1 MRARSRSRILC
12 ACAVLC
18 ASSLYAAQYA
28 NAQDLAEA
36 ARQEKARKAAKAQK
50 QSYVYTNE
58 DLKHAQILT
67 PEAHASIEARKKNAA
82 PPPVKK
88 VSPADVP
95 SQDTQEAAASESLGE
110 IARRLR
116 QEKAAR
122 QAEQAA
128 KLPQPA
134 PFQLD
139 MPHDTTLAHPKP
151 PVRPLVA
158 PALPPSSSSHIVK
171 PPVAAG
177 TLKRDPF
184 SRAVISAAPRS
195 AISAPALNE
204 QRKKSCG
211 TATPGCAAEPSAS
224 VSAQARVPVAPTAT
238 VFSSVAPSIETLT
251 VIAPTVVTPTFEA
264 PPVAVSPAVVPPAT
278 VRAPAISPAAH
289 PSDSVRIQSGDSLWN
304 LSRQYLGKGSR
315 WQEWLTRNPEIG
327 DPRRM
332 KPGTVLIV
340 PTGEPAAT
348 LAESSSS
355 LRPDELQPA
364 ATISVQPRD
373 SLWRIAATHL
383 GNGANW
389 PCLAHANPNLSNVSL
404 IYPGQTL
411 SLPVSCP
418 EAKPLSTKK

>member
-1 MRARSRSRILC
+1 MRARSRSRIVC
-12 ACAVLC
+12 ACAILC
-18 ASSLYAAQYA
+18 ASSLCAARYA

-36 ARQEKARKAAKAQK
+36 ARQEKARKTAQPQK
-50 QSYVYTNE
+50 QSHVYTNE

-67 PEAHASIEARKKNAA
+67 PKARASMEARKKNAA
-82 PPPVKK
+82 PPPVKE
-88 VSPADVP
+88 VSPANVP
-95 SQDTQEAAASESLGE
+95 AQNTQEAAASESLGE

-139 MPHDTTLAHPKP
+139 LPHDTTLARPNP

-158 PALPPSSSSHIVK
+158 PALPPSSSSHIVR
-171 PPVAAG
+171 PPVVAG
-177 TLKRDPF
+177 TVKRDPF
-184 SRAVISAAPRS
+184 SRTVISAAPRS
-195 AISAPALNE
+195 AVSETVPHNAISAPLP
-204 QRKKSCG
+204 K
-211 TATPGCAAEPSAS
+211 
-224 VSAQARVPVAPTAT
+224 PVAPH
-238 VFSSVAPSIETLT
+238 SSSSSAPST
-251 VIAPTVVTPTFEA
+251 VAAPPVVVPPVAAPTVVAPTVATPTFKA
-264 PPVAVSPAVVPPAT
+264 PPVAASPAVLPPAT
-278 VRAPAISPAAH
+278 VHAPAISPAGH

-304 LSRQYLGKGSR
+304 LSRQFLGKGSR
-315 WQEWLTRNPEIG
+315 WREWLTRNPNIVN
-327 DPRRM
+327 PRRM
-332 KPGTVLIV
+332 QPGTVLIV

-348 LAESSSS
+348 PLAESSSS

-364 ATISVQPRD
+364 ATISVQPGD
-373 SLWRIAATHL
+373 SLWRIAATQL

-389 PCLAHANPNLSNVSL
+389 PCLAQANPNLTNVSL

-411 SLPVSCP
+411 FLPASCT